1 MAFCARSQRPSR
13 RVVARRVLIA
23 ALLGFCE
30 TLTAAPRP
38 DVVRTVYF
46 SAVDA
51 NGAPVTDLTA
61 ADLTVKEGG
70 KERPVAAVQ
79 PATAPVDVF
88 LLIDDGGLGAFR
100 SGVAQFFQKTFGHGH
115 FAIRVLNPQAIKVMD
130 FTQNGDD
137 LRAALGRMGQR
148 GRVTV
153 DNEQMIAG
161 VFDAA
166 KELQQ
171 RKARR
176 ASIIALTV
184 AGEKPLA
191 DNADEALNALKNS
204 GASLSVVHVTGVELG
219 KVLGDGP
226 KQSGGM
232 IEQVNG
238 HVVPG
243 PTLAKFADNL
253 LNQYVLTYTIP
264 DGVKLNERLSLSTSR
279 KGVKLLAPTRIPDQ

>member
-1 MAFCARSQRPSR
+1 MKQILTLSLILLAVTTGSARPN
-13 RVVARRVLIA
+13 ADI
-23 ALLGFCE
+23 
-30 TLTAAPRP
+30 
-38 DVVRTVYF
+38 VRTVYF

-51 NGAPVTDLTA
+51 KGVHVTDLTA
-61 ADLTVKEGG
+61 AELTVKEGG
-70 KERPVAAVQ
+70 KDRVIEAVK
-79 PATAPVDVF
+79 PATALMQLSIIVD
-88 LLIDDGGLGAFR
+88 DAGTGGFTAAVGQFIQATFR
-100 SGVAQFFQKTFGHGH
+100 RAEY
-115 FAIRVLNPQAIKVMD
+115 AIRVLNPQAIKVMD